1 MTDKSSLFRKLPS
14 VDSVL
19 AHSSMTPLLTELGR
33 SVLVQAIRQEQ
44 QNLRAAIQRDD
55 EAVCERITSDTF
67 FDQFVADIKL
77 AAQARYGS
85 TLSPVFN
92 LTGTVIHTNLGRSK
106 LPREAI
112 VAMEE
117 VALQANNLEFD
128 LEQGKRGDRDSHLE
142 SVVCDITGA
151 EAATVV
157 NNNAAAVM
165 LVLSTFAQGREVL
178 ISRGELVEIGGSF
191 RIPDVMASAGCI
203 LREVG
208 TTNRTHLKDFRNA
221 INDNTALIMQ
231 VHTSN
236 YEIQGFTNAVPAE
249 ELSAL
254 AKEQGLPFVSDLG
267 SGTLIDLRKHGLP
280 YETTVQDELSAGAR
294 LVTFSGDKLL
304 GGPQAGLIVGD
315 AALIERVK
323 SNPLKR
329 ALRVDKV
336 TLAALLQVLNLYRNP
351 ESLKEKLPTLADLTR
366 DSDEIKALCER
377 VLPEMEKAVGDKATV
392 DVEACKSQIG
402 SGSLPTDLI
411 TSFALAIR
419 PVAEKGSRDAA
430 LNGLLVALRKLP
442 MPVIGRIHDGALYL
456 DLRCLRDE
464 ESFVTQLIDIKI

>member
-19 AHSSMTPLLTELGR
+19 AHASIAPLLTELGH

-44 QNLRAAIQRDD
+44 QNLRTAIQSDD
-55 EAVCERITSDTF
+55 ETVCKRITSATF
-67 FDQFVADIKL
+67 LDEFAAAIKL
-77 AAQARYGS
+77 AAEARYGS
-85 TLSPVFN
+85 TLRPVFN

-106 LPREAI
+106 LPKEAI

-117 VALQANNLEFD
+117 AALDANNLEYD
-128 LEQGKRGDRDSHLE
+128 LTLGKRGDRDSHLE

-151 EAATVV
+151 AAATVV

-165 LVLSTFAQGREVL
+165 LVLSTFAQGKEVL

-208 TTNRTHLKDFRNA
+208 TTNRTHLKDFKNA

-280 YETTVQDELSAGAR
+280 YETTVQDELAAGAQ

-304 GGPQAGLIVGD
+304 GGPQTGLIVGD

-377 VLPEMEKAVGDKATV
+377 VMPEMKKVIDDKATIAI
-392 DVEACKSQIG
+392 EACKSQIG

-419 PVAEKGSRDAA
+419 PKAEKGERDAA

-442 MPVIGRIHDGALYL
+442 RPVIGRIHDGALYL

-464 ESFVTQLIDIKI
+464 EGFVTQLVDMQV